1 MKFPDFDY
9 RAPASLDE
17 ALDTLAALGSDAKVL
32 AGGQSL
38 LPTMRYGL
46 ARPAVL
52 VDLKRVPALR
62 GRQVRDDG
70 ISFGAMTTH
79 ADLARG
85 APDTPLASLLAAHA
99 AQIAFP
105 AVRTQGTV
113 GGSLVHADP
122 AGDWPL
128 LFSALNAAVE
138 LRSLRGR
145 RAAALR
151 DFIQGPLTTEIE
163 IDELLT
169 SIMLDADHAGLTAWG
184 RAKLMHRAG
193 EYAATSAVALRRAS
207 GQWSCWI
214 MAPSTG
220 PRAAAGCAA
229 LLDAASPD
237 SSQPGAARPD
247 AARPGAARPDT
258 ARLMRQAMEDIARM
272 LPDEPAVAHHRHA
285 ANLVRAIE
293 QAREYRHD

>member
-1 MKFPDFDY
+1 MKLPYFDY

-17 ALDTLAALGSDAKVL
+17 ALDTLAALGSDAKIL

-52 VDLKRVPALR
+52 LDLKRVPTLR
-62 GRQVRDDG
+62 GQQARDDG
-70 ISFGAMTTH
+70 IPEDGISIGAMTTH

-128 LFSALNAAVE
+128 LFSALDARVE
-138 LRSLRGR
+138 VRSRRGR
-145 RAAALR
+145 RDIALR
-151 DFIQGPLTTEIE
+151 DFILGPLTTDIQ

-169 SIMLDADHAGLTAWG
+169 GIALDADHAGLSAWG
-184 RAKLMHRAG
+184 RSKLMHRAG
-193 EYAATSAVALRRAS
+193 EYATTSAVALRRAS

-220 PRAAAGCAA
+220 PRALAGCAA
-229 LLDAASPD
+229 LLDA
-237 SSQPGAARPD
+237 GRPD
-247 AARPGAARPDT
+247 AGQ
-258 ARLMRQAMEDIARM
+258 LSRQAADEIAAL
-272 LPDEPAVAHHRHA
+272 LPDETPVARYRHA
-285 ANLVRAIE
+285 VNLIRAIE
-293 QAREYRHD
+293 QALEYRHD

>member
-1 MKFPDFDY
+1 MKLPDFEY
-9 RAPASLDE
+9 RAPASLDD

-52 VDLKRVPALR
+52 LDLKRVPMLR
-62 GRQVRDDG
+62 GAGSRDG
-70 ISFGAMTTH
+70 TLSLGAITTH

-85 APDTPLASLLAAHA
+85 ARTTPLASLLAAHA
-99 AQIAFP
+99 EQIAFP

-128 LFSALNAAVE
+128 LFSALDATVE

-145 RAAALR
+145 REAALR
-151 DFIQGPLTTEIE
+151 DFIQGPLTTAIE

-169 SIMLDADHAGLTAWG
+169 AVTLDADNAGLTALG

-193 EYAATSAVALRRAS
+193 EYATTSAVALRRAS
-207 GQWSCWI
+207 GRWSCWI

-220 PRAAAGCAA
+220 PRALQGCAA
-229 LLDAASPD
+229 LLDA
-237 SSQPGAARPD
+237 GHPD
-247 AARPGAARPDT
+247 AAQ
-258 ARLMRQAMEDIARM
+258 LMRQAMDEVVQL
-272 LPDEPAVAHHRHA
+272 LPGEPAAAHHRHA
-285 ANLVRAIE
+285 ANLLRAIE
-293 QAREYRHD
+293 QAREHHHD